1 MSCTRTRYQA
11 WPGLM
16 AEATEVYRS
25 KNLNIRILNELE
37 SVRAAPNIRPVVG
50 KVIRETIFED
60 QTLILISRTNKDN
73 EESWEAG
80 QAWKSVGFAKLNVF
94 NIYNFACFCQDR
106 MSNLRERI
114 AKQFLRLKIFKFH
127 FVHFNSLCLRFRW
140 IKQNALILW
149 ILYMFARAHYNIS
162 TLIKSNLY
170 QHVGIRQNYEP
181 KMKALK

>member
-1 MSCTRTRYQA
+1 MSCTRTRHQA

-73 EESWEAG
+73 LESRMKYHRKVER
-80 QAWKSVGFAKLNVF
+80 QA
-94 NIYNFACFCQDR
+94 R
-106 MSNLRERI
+106 PENLWV
-114 AKQFLRLKIFKFH
+114 LR
-127 FVHFNSLCLRFRW
+127 N
-140 IKQNALILW
+140 
-149 ILYMFARAHYNIS
+149 
-162 TLIKSNLY
+162 
-170 QHVGIRQNYEP
+170 
-181 KMKALK
+181 